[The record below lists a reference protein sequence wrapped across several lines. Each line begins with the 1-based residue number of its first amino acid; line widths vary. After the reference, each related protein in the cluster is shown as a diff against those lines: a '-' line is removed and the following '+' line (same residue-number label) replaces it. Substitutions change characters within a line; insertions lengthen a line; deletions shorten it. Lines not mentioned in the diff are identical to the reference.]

1 MFDQLDFLNDGQQFP
16 QDRGANGV
24 IIRKSRRA
32 KQLILKLVPPYRLEL
47 VVPNGTRP
55 KAVEAFLES
64 HRGWI
69 RRAHEELDAR
79 YPAAQRSLPI
89 AIELKSIDRHWDVD
103 VKVVPDQKPSLDRL
117 KERLILQVPDIA
129 SSAGFELLRQWL
141 LRRGREY
148 LKPWLYREA
157 DRLGFK
163 PARVQI
169 RTQRTRWG
177 SCSTH
182 GNISLNAALL
192 LLTPS
197 LVRYLM
203 VHELCHLRHLN
214 HSARYW
220 KLVKSYEP
228 DFRAHDRA
236 LSASWTEIP
245 LWAMPR

>member
-1 MFDQLDFLNDGQQFP
+1 MFDQLDFIDDDLCVRPDP
-16 QDRGANGV
+16 GAQAVV
-24 IIRKSRRA
+24 IRQSRRA
-32 KQLILKLVPPYRLEL
+32 KQLILKQVPPYRLEL

-55 KAVEAFLES
+55 KAVAAFLES
-64 HRGWI
+64 HRAWI

-79 YPAAQRSLPI
+79 YPAAQRWLPS
-89 AIELKSIDRHWDVD
+89 AIELKAIDRHWSVD
-103 VKVVPDQKPSLDRL
+103 VTVVPDQKPCLERHA
-117 KERLILQVPDIA
+117 ERLSLQVPDSA

-148 LKPWLYREA
+148 LTPWLEREA
-157 DRLGFK
+157 SRLGLK

-192 LLTPS
+192 LLPS
-197 LVRYLM
+197 NLVRYLL
-203 VHELCHLRHLN
+203 VHELCHLRHLD

-220 KLVKSYEP
+220 KLVKTYEP
-228 DFRAHDRA
+228 DFRVHDRA

-245 LWAMPR
+245 LWAMLR